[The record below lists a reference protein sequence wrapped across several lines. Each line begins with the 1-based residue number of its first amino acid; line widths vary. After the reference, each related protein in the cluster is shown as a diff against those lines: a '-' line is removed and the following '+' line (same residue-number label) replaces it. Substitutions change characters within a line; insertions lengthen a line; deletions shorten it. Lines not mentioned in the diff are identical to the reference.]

1 MWLQFDHTPKRPAG
15 FSLLE
20 MVMALLIFSLAIV
33 ALAEAIQRAGET
45 SNIIRQDIRIH
56 NHLAALTSD
65 ATRLI
70 GIAAPG
76 VRSQQSDPVMEGG
89 VLYRVRVQEIKNL
102 LNKDQ
107 APVEGLWQVIASADW
122 KEGAT
127 EQHLEQE
134 TWVYPPLL
142 PRLQ

>member
-1 MWLQFDHTPKRPAG
+1 MRLHFDHTPQSPRG

-20 MVMALLIFSLAIV
+20 MVMALAIFSLAIV
-33 ALAEAIQRAGET
+33 ALAEAIQRTCET

-56 NHLAALTSD
+56 DHLAALTSET
-65 ATRLI
+65 TRLI
-70 GIAAPG
+70 GMAASG
-76 VRSQQSDPVMEGG
+76 VRPQQPDPVMEEG
-89 VLYRVRVQEIKNL
+89 VLYRVRVQELKNL

-107 APVEGLWQVIASADW
+107 VPVEGLWQVITSADW
-122 KEGAT
+122 KEGAS

-134 TWVYPPLL
+134 TWVYPPML